1 MSAASEAVRKPGFAG
16 RPAQLWLSLAA
27 RLALGLVL
35 VVAGGL
41 KISDPNAAISA
52 VTAYQLL
59 PSDLATLVGYGL
71 PFFEIMLGVL
81 LIVGLATRA
90 TAITAGVLMIA
101 FIAAVASAWARGLS
115 IDCGC
120 FGGGGE
126 TSDPQYLPE
135 ILRDLLFLGLASW
148 LAVFPAS
155 RFALDRA
162 GLFGTA
168 DHGLVDE
175 LLDGELDDEL
185 DDQPD
190 DQPDHEQGADPS
202 AGDVRAGSATD
213 DQTGVTH

>member
-1 MSAASEAVRKPGFAG
+1 MGSKV
-16 RPAQLWLSLAA
+16 
-27 RLALGLVL
+27 
-35 VVAGGL
+35 
-41 KISDPNAAISA
+41 SDPNAAISA

-90 TAITAGVLMIA
+90 TAITSGVLMVV

-155 RFALDRA
+155 RFALDRSGWSAPATTASSTSCWTTRTTARRRGRRPDRLRPQPRNPA
-162 GLFGTA
+162 GK
-168 DHGLVDE
+168 
-175 LLDGELDDEL
+175 
-185 DDQPD
+185 
-190 DQPDHEQGADPS
+190 
-202 AGDVRAGSATD
+202 
-213 DQTGVTH
+213 TGPAAPPTTTTE